1 MRSSPWGW
9 SFRNTCDVLSTAVRK
24 TPFKS
29 SSWARNSSSNSRKC
43 LVLWGHTNTGT
54 FSRTLATMG
63 FWNILNYRWFLNEGF
78 DIYEKIYIFF
88 HNHLQFDL
96 GLLYFPN
103 KISWSIFKCLI
114 AFLLQNFFATFTVTL
129 DWKGEI
135 GAGWPR
141 CEMSSAS
148 SRSDSQWDSKASKR
162 VGDRIVFASQ
172 VRNFRIFLEMSI

>member
-103 KISWSIFKCLI
+103 KISFFFVSGVSLNAWLLFYCRISSQLSRSHLTEKEKLEQVDLDVKCLQ
-114 AFLLQNFFATFTVTL
+114 LLRGLIHN
-129 DWKGEI
+129 EI
-135 GAGWPR
+135 VKLPNEW
-141 CEMSSAS
+141 ETESSS
-148 SRSDSQWDSKASKR
+148 HRR
-162 VGDRIVFASQ
+162 
-172 VRNFRIFLEMSI
+172 